1 MECVDGTLLSSVLAK
16 PTEGDQEEHVL
27 NTDTDNAVL
36 DKIYPQIADYL
47 LQLSQLTFPRIGAIS
62 EARDS
67 PTGWS
72 VTKRPLT
79 YNMNELASV
88 TTYPTDRFPTAPFD
102 RQF

>member
-1 MECVDGTLLSSVLAK
+1 MNADV
-16 PTEGDQEEHVL
+16 
-27 NTDTDNAVL
+27 DNAVL
-36 DKIYPQIADYL
+36 DKIYL
-47 LQLSQLTFPRIGAIS
+47 QLTFPHIGAIS

-88 TTYPTDRFPTAPFD
+88 TTYPSDQFPTGPFD
-102 RQF
+102 HTSEYFESLANEHLTHLSTQRNLADNAKTA